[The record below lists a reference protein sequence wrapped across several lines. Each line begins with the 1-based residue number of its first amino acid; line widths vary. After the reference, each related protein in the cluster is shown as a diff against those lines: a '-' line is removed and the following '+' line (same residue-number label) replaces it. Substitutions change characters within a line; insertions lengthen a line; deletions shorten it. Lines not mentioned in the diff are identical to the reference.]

1 MDFTPIFQALIALA
15 GAIVTCVLVP
25 YLKSKYNQQQREEI
39 NGWVATAVLA
49 AEQIYKGS
57 GRGEEKKLFVLD
69 WLEEHGIDV
78 DETVIDAAVEAAVYR
93 LKEGLL

>member
-25 YLKSKYNQQQREEI
+25 YLKSKYTQQQREEI